1 MQTIVRTLG
10 AYASGL
16 RYDDLPAAVV
26 EKAKVCILDL
36 LGIAA
41 AGFARENAQ
50 TALRAVLRLAAPG
63 RASVW
68 MTPHTMRAI
77 DAVLPNSVASH
88 CILQD
93 DWLPVSHSHI
103 GAAVVPVALAVAEEE
118 ACSGR
123 DVITA
128 VVAAYD
134 VADRAGHLSVPAFD
148 RGFRPSA
155 ICAYFGA
162 STAAAKLMGLTREE
176 TVNAIACSG
185 SVSGGVLQPWR
196 DGSMEWSVQ
205 EAFGARAGI
214 TAATLAAEGLV
225 GSPNLFEGS
234 HGINR
239 AYSGTNENERGA
251 LDKLGIHFHIGDTC
265 FKRFPTGG
273 ANQGSAAVA
282 YRLRHRHDL
291 NYRRIA
297 RVEVDIP
304 RNGTHERMNYAGIPY
319 AGPYHTIDQ
328 CFISKPFALAVI
340 LKTGDMTIARI
351 ASERSD
357 PELLELAAKIS
368 LGEAD
373 DLNGWNLRMRIAL
386 DDGSLI
392 EGDGGDIDPAQLR
405 LSYSAASEKFL
416 QITRDAL
423 DQDVARELIDC
434 IAALEELSTVEPLSH
449 LMSRRR
455 A

>member
-1 MQTIVRTLG
+1 MQTIVRTFG
-10 AYASGL
+10 AYASDL

-41 AGFARENAQ
+41 AGFARDNAQ
-50 TALRAVLRLAAPG
+50 TALRAALRLAAPG
-63 RASVW
+63 KASVW

-93 DWLPVSHSHI
+93 DWLPLSHSHI

-118 ACSGR
+118 ACTGR

-155 ICAYFGA
+155 LCAYFGA
-162 STAAAKLMGLTREE
+162 STAAAKLMRLTREG

-196 DGSMEWSVQ
+196 DGSMEWSFQ

-214 TAATLAAEGLV
+214 TAAVLAAEGV
-225 GSPNLFEGS
+225 QGSPNLFEGT
-234 HGINR
+234 HGLNR
-239 AYSGTNENERGA
+239 SYSGTNENERGA
-251 LDKLGIHFHIGDTC
+251 LDGLGTHFHISDTC

-273 ANQGSAAVA
+273 ANQGSASVA
-282 YRLRHRHDL
+282 YGLRHRHDFD
-291 NYRRIA
+291 YRRIV
-297 RVEVDIP
+297 RVEVEIP

-319 AGPYHTIDQ
+319 AGPYHTVDQ
-328 CFISKPFALAVI
+328 CFISKPFAIAVI
-340 LKTGDMTIARI
+340 LKTGDMTLARI
-351 ASERSD
+351 EAERSD
-357 PELLELAAKIS
+357 RELLQLAAKVS
-368 LGEAD
+368 LREVE
-373 DLNGWNLRMRIAL
+373 DLSGWNLRMRIAL
-386 DDGSLI
+386 DDGTVI
-392 EGDGGDIDPAQLR
+392 AGDGADIDQAQLR
-405 LSYSAASEKFL
+405 LSYAAASEKFL
-416 QITRDAL
+416 QVTQGAL
-423 DQDVARELIDC
+423 DEDAARELISR
-434 IAALEELSTVEPLSH
+434 IAALEELNTVEPLSH
-449 LMSRRR
+449 LMSRRL